1 MIDVGLILARFAHYV
16 ATTVLF
22 GVSLFPLYAY
32 REFGTG
38 AIAILAL
45 PATSGDRCHRRY

>member
-1 MIDVGLILARFAHYV
+1 MIDVGLILARFAHYA

-22 GVSLFPLYAY
+22 GVSLIS
-32 REFGTG
+32 EFGTG